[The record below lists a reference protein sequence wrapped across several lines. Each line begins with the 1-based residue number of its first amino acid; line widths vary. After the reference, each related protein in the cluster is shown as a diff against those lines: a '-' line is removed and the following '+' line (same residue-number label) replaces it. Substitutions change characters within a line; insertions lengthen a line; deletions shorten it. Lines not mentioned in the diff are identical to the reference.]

1 MRPWTKV
8 PPQAGRRFVITGS
21 NGGLGLETARIL
33 GSRGAEIVMACR
45 SVEKA
50 EAAART
56 VPGHD
61 KGRVTV
67 RRVDVSDLASVRA
80 FVAEE
85 QAEGRGIDVL
95 INNAG
100 VLGVPHSVSAEGV
113 EMHFA
118 TNYLGHFALT
128 LGLLPQ
134 LRDRVVMLSSR
145 EHRSGRIDLDDLG
158 WERRP
163 YRPFAAYGASKL
175 ADLLFMRE
183 LDRRLR
189 ATGSPVRS
197 VGAHPGATATSITS
211 GSGHPLITWIGHHGH
226 RLVGMP
232 AWRGALCTVYAAVA
246 DIPGGTYIGPHGR
259 TELWGW
265 PAPARMSPKV
275 EDTALAAALWQRSVE
290 LTGVDLEEPGAGQPG
305 AGQPGGGQPGA

>member
-1 MRPWTKV
+1 MRPWTQV
-8 PPQAGRRFVITGS
+8 PPQQGRRFVITGS

-61 KGRVTV
+61 KGRVEV
-67 RRVDVSDLASVRA
+67 RQVDVSDLESVRTLA
-80 FVAEE
+80 KALVAD
-85 QAEGRGIDVL
+85 GRPVDVL
-95 INNAG
+95 VNNAG
-100 VLGVPHSVSAEGV
+100 VLGVPHAVTPEGV

-118 TNYLGHFALT
+118 TNYLGHFLLT
-128 LGLLPQ
+128 RLLLPV
-134 LRDRVVMLSSR
+134 LTDRVVVVSSR
-145 EHRSGRIDLDDLG
+145 EHRSGRIQLDDLG

-163 YRPFAAYGASKL
+163 YRPFQAYGDSKL

-189 ATGSPVRS
+189 AEGSALRAVA
-197 VGAHPGATATSITS
+197 AHPGASATAITS
-211 GSGHPLITWIGHHGH
+211 GSGHPVVTAIGHYGQ

-232 AWRGALCTVYAAVA
+232 AWRGALCTVYAATMDV
-246 DIPGGTYIGPHGR
+246 DGGTYVGPHGR
-259 TELWGW
+259 AELWGW
-265 PAPARMSPKV
+265 PAPARMSPKADDQV
-275 EDTALAAALWQRSVE
+275 LARALWDRSVE
-290 LTGVDLEEPGAGQPG
+290 LTEA
-305 AGQPGGGQPGA
+305 

>member
-1 MRPWTKV
+1 MRPWTQV
-8 PPQAGRRFVITGS
+8 PPQQGRRFVITGS

-33 GSRGAEIVMACR
+33 GSRGAEVVMACR

-61 KGRVTV
+61 RGRVVV
-67 RRVDVSDLASVRA
+67 RQLDVSDLGSVRR
-80 FVAEE
+80 FVSGLA
-85 QAEGRGIDVL
+85 AEGRPVDVL

-100 VLGVPHSVSAEGV
+100 VLGVPYAVSAEGV

-128 LGLLPQ
+128 LGLVPL
-134 LRDRVVMLSSR
+134 LTDRVVVISSR
-145 EHRSGRIDLDDLG
+145 EHRSGAIDLDDLG
-158 WERRP
+158 WRTRG
-163 YRPFAAYGASKL
+163 YRPFQAYGDSKL

-189 ATGSPVRS
+189 ASGSPLRAVA
-197 VGAHPGATATSITS
+197 AHPGASATGITS
-211 GSGHPLITWIGHHGH
+211 GSGHPVVTWIGHHGS
-226 RLVGMP
+226 RLVSMP
-232 AWRGALCTVYAAVA
+232 AWRGALCTVYAATTDV
-246 DIPGGTYIGPHGR
+246 DGGTYIGPHGR

-265 PAPARMSPKV
+265 PAPARMSPKADDEV
-275 EDTALAAALWQRSVE
+275 LARALWERSVE
-290 LTGVDLEEPGAGQPG
+290 LTGVDLPAG
-305 AGQPGGGQPGA
+305 

>member
-1 MRPWTKV
+1 MRPWTQV
-8 PPQAGRRFVITGS
+8 PPQRGRRFVITGS

-45 SVEKA
+45 SVDKGEL
-50 EAAART
+50 AART

-61 KGRVTV
+61 KGRVQV
-67 RRVDVSDLASVRA
+67 RQIDVSDLASVRR
-80 FVAEE
+80 FVADLS
-85 QAEGRGIDVL
+85 AEGRPVDVL

-100 VLGVPHSVSAEGV
+100 VLGVPHALSAEGV

-128 LGLLPQ
+128 QGLLP
-134 LRDRVVMLSSR
+134 LLTDRVVVLGSR
-145 EHRSGRIDLDDLG
+145 EHRSGVIDLDDLA

-163 YRPFAAYGASKL
+163 YRVFAAYGASKL

-189 ATGSPVRS
+189 AEGSPLRA
-197 VGAHPGATATSITS
+197 VGAHPGASATGITS
-211 GSGHPLITWIGHHGH
+211 GSGNPVLTAIGHYGQ
-226 RLVGMP
+226 RLVSMP
-232 AWRGALCTVYAAVA
+232 SWRGALCTVYAATM

-265 PAPARMSPKV
+265 PAPARMSPTTDD
-275 EDTALAAALWQRSVE
+275 EALAAALWEKSVE
-290 LTGVDLEEPGAGQPG
+290 LSRP
-305 AGQPGGGQPGA
+305 

>member
-1 MRPWTKV
+1 MRPWTEV
-8 PPQAGRRFVITGS
+8 PPQQGRRFVITGS

-45 SVEKA
+45 NAEKA

-61 KGRVTV
+61 RGRIQV
-67 RRVDVSDLASVRA
+67 RQVDVSDLASVHGL
-80 FVAEE
+80 VDDLT
-85 QAEGRGIDVL
+85 AEGRPVDVL
-95 INNAG
+95 VNNAG
-100 VLGVPHSVSAEGV
+100 VLGVPHALSPDGV

-128 LGLLPQ
+128 LGLLP
-134 LRDRVVMLSSR
+134 LLTDRVVVISSR

-158 WERRP
+158 WQRRP
-163 YRPFAAYGASKL
+163 YRAFAAYGDSKL

-189 ATGSPVRS
+189 AEGSPLRAVA
-197 VGAHPGATATSITS
+197 AHPGASATGITGSTGSAVLTA
-211 GSGHPLITWIGHHGH
+211 IGHYGQK
-226 RLVGMP
+226 LVSMP
-232 AWRGALCTVYAAVA
+232 AWRGALCTVYAATMDVE
-246 DIPGGTYIGPHGR
+246 GGSYTGPHGR

-265 PAPARMSPKV
+265 PGPARMAPGADDV
-275 EDTALAAALWQRSVE
+275 ELARALWERSEELVSRQRSS
-290 LTGVDLEEPGAGQPG
+290 
-305 AGQPGGGQPGA
+305 

>member
-1 MRPWTKV
+1 MRPWTQV
-8 PPQAGRRFVITGS
+8 PPQQGRRFVITGS

-33 GSRGAEIVMACR
+33 GSRGAEVVMACR

-61 KGRVTV
+61 RGRVEV
-67 RRVDVSDLASVRA
+67 RQVDVSDLASVRS
-80 FVAEE
+80 FVAGMVED
-85 QAEGRGIDVL
+85 GRPVDVL

-100 VLGVPHSVSAEGV
+100 VLGVPYALSAEGV

-118 TNYLGHFALT
+118 TNYLGPFALT
-128 LGLLPQ
+128 LGLLP
-134 LRDRVVMLSSR
+134 LLTDRVVVVGSR

-163 YRPFAAYGASKL
+163 YRPFAAYGDSKL
-175 ADLLFMRE
+175 ADLLFLRE

-189 ATGSPVRS
+189 AEGSPLRA
-197 VGAHPGATATSITS
+197 VGAHPGASATGITS
-211 GSGHPLITWIGHHGH
+211 GSGNPVLTAIGHYGQL
-226 RLVGMP
+226 LVSMP
-232 AWRGALCTVYAAVA
+232 AWRGALCTVYAATTDVA
-246 DIPGGTYIGPHGR
+246 GGSYIGPHGR

-265 PAPARMSPKV
+265 PAPARMSPKADDQV
-275 EDTALAAALWQRSVE
+275 LARRLWEKSVE
-290 LTGVDLEEPGAGQPG
+290 LTGVDLPVSPS
-305 AGQPGGGQPGA
+305 

>member
-1 MRPWTKV
+1 MRPWTQV
-8 PPQAGRRFVITGS
+8 PPQSGRRFVITGS

-45 SVEKA
+45 SVEKG
-50 EAAART
+50 EAAARS

-61 KGRVTV
+61 KGRVEV
-67 RRVDVSDLASVRA
+67 RQVDVSDLASVRA
-80 FVAEE
+80 FVAGLTD
-85 QAEGRGIDVL
+85 EGRPVDVL

-100 VLGVPHSVSAEGV
+100 VLGLPHALSPDGV

-128 LGLLPQ
+128 QGLLP
-134 LRDRVVMLSSR
+134 LLTDRVVVIGSR
-145 EHRSGRIDLDDLG
+145 EHRSGDIDLDDLA

-163 YRPFAAYGASKL
+163 YRAFAAYGASKL

-189 ATGSPVRS
+189 AEGSPLRS
-197 VGAHPGATATSITS
+197 VGAHPGATATAITS
-211 GSGHPLITWIGHHGH
+211 GSGHPVLTAVGHYGQ
-226 RLVGMP
+226 RLVSMP
-232 AWRGALCTVYAAVA
+232 AWRGALCSVYAATMDV
-246 DIPGGTYIGPHGR
+246 PGGSYIGPHGR

-265 PAPARMSPKV
+265 PAPARMSPKADDEV
-275 EDTALAAALWQRSVE
+275 LAAALWAKSVE
-290 LTGVDLEEPGAGQPG
+290 LSRS
-305 AGQPGGGQPGA
+305 

>member
-1 MRPWTKV
+1 MRPWTQV
-8 PPQAGRRFVITGS
+8 PPQPGRRFVITGS

-33 GSRGAEIVMACR
+33 GSRGAEILMACR
-45 SVEKA
+45 SVEKG

-61 KGRVTV
+61 KGRVQV
-67 RRVDVSDLASVRA
+67 RRIDVSDLASVRA
-80 FVAEE
+80 FVADLVDED
-85 QAEGRGIDVL
+85 RPVDVL

-128 LGLLPQ
+128 LGLLP
-134 LRDRVVMLSSR
+134 LLTDRVVVISSR
-145 EHRSGRIDLDDLG
+145 EHRSGAIDLDDLG
-158 WERRP
+158 WQRRP
-163 YRPFAAYGASKL
+163 YRAFAAYGDSKL

-189 ATGSPVRS
+189 AEGSPLRA
-197 VGAHPGATATSITS
+197 VGAHPGASATGITS
-211 GSGHPLITWIGHHGH
+211 GTGNPVLTAIGHYGQ
-226 RLVGMP
+226 RLVSMP
-232 AWRGALCTVYAAVA
+232 AWRGALCAVYAATMDV
-246 DIPGGTYIGPHGR
+246 PGGSYIGPHGR

-265 PAPARMSPKV
+265 PGTARMSPKTDDEV
-275 EDTALAAALWQRSVE
+275 LAAALWEKSVE
-290 LTGVDLEEPGAGQPG
+290 LSRA
-305 AGQPGGGQPGA
+305 

>member
-1 MRPWTKV
+1 MRPWTQV
-8 PPQAGRRFVITGS
+8 PPQQGRRFVITGS

-33 GSRGAEIVMACR
+33 GSRGADIVMACR

-61 KGRVTV
+61 RGRVEV
-67 RRVDVSDLASVRA
+67 RQVDVSDLDSVRA
-80 FVAEE
+80 FATELVAD
-85 QAEGRGIDVL
+85 GRPVDVL

-100 VLGVPHSVSAEGV
+100 VLGVPHRVTPQGV
-113 EMHFA
+113 ELHFA
-118 TNYLGHFALT
+118 TNYLGHFLLT
-128 LGLLPQ
+128 RLLLPH
-134 LRDRVVMLSSR
+134 LLDRVVVVSSR

-163 YRPFAAYGASKL
+163 YRPFQAYGDSKL

-189 ATGSPVRS
+189 AEGSDLRAVA
-197 VGAHPGATATSITS
+197 AHPGASATAITS
-211 GSGHPLITWIGHHGH
+211 GSGHPVVTAVGHYGQ

-232 AWRGALCTVYAAVA
+232 AWRGALCTVYAATMDV
-246 DIPGGTYIGPHGR
+246 PGGTYIGPHGR

-265 PAPARMSPKV
+265 PAPARMSPKADDEV
-275 EDTALAAALWQRSVE
+275 LARALWDRSVA
-290 LTGVDLEEPGAGQPG
+290 LSRP
-305 AGQPGGGQPGA
+305 

>member
-1 MRPWTKV
+1 MRPWTQV
-8 PPQAGRRFVITGS
+8 PPQRGRRFVITGS

-45 SVEKA
+45 SVEKG

-61 KGRVTV
+61 KGRVEV
-67 RRVDVSDLASVRA
+67 RQVDVSDLASVRRFTTA
-80 FVAEE
+80 L
-85 QAEGRGIDVL
+85 QDQGRPVDVL

-100 VLGVPHSVSAEGV
+100 VLGVPLARSAEGV

-128 LGLLPQ
+128 QALLP
-134 LRDRVVMLSSR
+134 LLTDRVVVISSR

-163 YRPFAAYGASKL
+163 YRPFAAYGDSKL

-189 ATGSPVRS
+189 AEGSRLRAVA
-197 VGAHPGATATSITS
+197 AHPGASATKITS
-211 GSGHPLITWIGHHGH
+211 GSGNPVVTLVGNYGS
-226 RLVGMP
+226 RLVSMP
-232 AWRGALCTVYAAVA
+232 AWRGALCSVYAATMDV
-246 DIPGGTYIGPHGR
+246 PGGTYIGPHGR
-259 TELWGW
+259 SELWGW
-265 PAPARMSPKV
+265 PAPARLSPKADDEV
-275 EDTALAAALWQRSVE
+275 LAAALWEKSVE
-290 LTGVDLEEPGAGQPG
+290 LSRP
-305 AGQPGGGQPGA
+305 